1 MCSVSVLYVPI
12 ILYMYPIVNI
22 QTIQILTNYFVQYA
36 LCTHYIIYAKILS
49 IKERRYNMPV
59 SEAQQRAVNKYLKN
73 NLDDIKIRV
82 KKGEKEKLKTIAEQQ
97 GLSLNAFV
105 LSAIDEKINRLNHPA
120 RLDIDNLLN

>member
-1 MCSVSVLYVPI
+1 
-12 ILYMYPIVNI
+12 
-22 QTIQILTNYFVQYA
+22 
-36 LCTHYIIYAKILS
+36 
-49 IKERRYNMPV
+49 MPV